1 MTYHDHNVRHSV
13 RVTNNIDWEKFRAH
27 STRNYHGGKEK
38 LKSCIVHSKM
48 MVLRALFEKN
58 ASALISSLWSYL
70 VKAKLI
76 TFGISTKVKFAYI
89 YFTTLQLFTGTHETK

>member
-48 MVLRALFEKN
+48 MVLRAPFEKKC
-58 ASALISSLWSYL
+58 ISSNFLS
-70 VKAKLI
+70 LI
-76 TFGISTKVKFAYI
+76 ISRESKVNYIRNINKSKVCLNLLYNVTTFHKDS
-89 YFTTLQLFTGTHETK
+89 